1 MALEEENFKILNNIT
16 WQKSNPPPNLACK
29 TFTHST
35 ETILWARKNLPKV
48 KYKFNYELMKQMNNS
63 KQMKDVWTTSLTKP
77 SEKKQGKHPTQKPLE
92 ILERIVLASTEEND
106 IILDPFCG
114 SSTTGVAANKHKRNY
129 IGIDNSKEYLDL
141 SIRRYEELEEERM
154 SRNFKDW
161 ISEFEDSIAS
171 WKYYT
176 DFEKVYNNVNKIKNE
191 LNLLNGLIGSKNIEE
206 DFKNLVNEY
215 PNVLK
220 AIPILIAK
228 RENIVIIKDAI
239 QDYYYNFNKM
249 NYSIDDYILF
259 MRKTGIFDLLENHL
273 VSNLYDYVTGVE
285 VGMDTNARKNRTGDA
300 MEDLVESY
308 IVKAG
313 FVKDYNYYKEVTS
326 TKLKEKWNIDL
337 KEILKNID
345 ASTNNKKV
353 KMAEKRFDFVIENNH
368 ILYLIETNFYGSQG
382 SKLNETAR
390 SYKMLNEELK
400 KIKGVKF
407 VWFTDGKGWNS
418 AKGNLEETFNE
429 MEDIYNI
436 KEMKENIMSRIF

>member
-1 MALEEENFKILNNIT
+1 
-16 WQKSNPPPNLACK
+16 
-29 TFTHST
+29 
-35 ETILWARKNLPKV
+35 
-48 KYKFNYELMKQMNNS
+48 
-63 KQMKDVWTTSLTKP
+63 
-77 SEKKQGKHPTQKPLE
+77 
-92 ILERIVLASTEEND
+92 
-106 IILDPFCG
+106 
-114 SSTTGVAANKHKRNY
+114 
-129 IGIDNSKEYLDL
+129 
-141 SIRRYEELEEERM
+141 M
-154 SRNFKDW
+154 SRNFEDW
-161 ISEFEDSIAS
+161 LSEFEDSIAS

-176 DFEKVYNNVNKIKNE
+176 DFEKVYGNVNKIKNE
-191 LNLLNGLIGSKNIEE
+191 LNLLNGLIGSKNIEVE
-206 DFKNLVNEY
+206 FRNLINEY

-228 RENIVIIKDAI
+228 REKIVIIKDAI

-249 NYSIDDYILF
+249 NYSIEDYILF
-259 MRKTGIFDLLENHL
+259 MRKTGLFDLLENHL
-273 VSNLYDYVTGVE
+273 ISNLYDYVTGVE

-313 FVKDYNYYKEVTS
+313 FVKDHNYYKEVTS

-345 ASTNNKKV
+345 VSTNNKKV
-353 KMAEKRFDFVIENNH
+353 KMAEKRFDFVIENNG

-400 KIKGVKF
+400 KIEGIKF
-407 VWFTDGKGWNS
+407 IWFTDGKGWNT

-436 KEMKENIMSRIF
+436 KEMKNDIMNKIF

>member
-1 MALEEENFKILNNIT
+1 MPRNI
-16 WQKSNPPPNLACK
+16 
-29 TFTHST
+29 
-35 ETILWARKNLPKV
+35 
-48 KYKFNYELMKQMNNS
+48 
-63 KQMKDVWTTSLTKP
+63 
-77 SEKKQGKHPTQKPLE
+77 
-92 ILERIVLASTEEND
+92 
-106 IILDPFCG
+106 
-114 SSTTGVAANKHKRNY
+114 
-129 IGIDNSKEYLDL
+129 
-141 SIRRYEELEEERM
+141 
-154 SRNFKDW
+154 KDW
-161 ISEFEDSIAS
+161 LSEFEDSIAS

-176 DFEKVYNNVNKIKNE
+176 DFEKVYANVNKIKNE
-191 LNLLNGLIGSKNIEE
+191 LNLLNGLIGSKNIEVE
-206 DFKNLVNEY
+206 FRNLINEY

-228 RENIVIIKDAI
+228 REKIVIIKDAI

-249 NYSIDDYILF
+249 NYTIEDYILF
-259 MRKTGIFDLLENHL
+259 MRKTGLFDLLENHL
-273 VSNLYDYVTGVE
+273 ISNLYDYVTGVE

-313 FVKDYNYYKEVTS
+313 FVKDHNYYKEVTS

-353 KMAEKRFDFVIENNH
+353 KMAEKRFDFVIENNG

-400 KIKGVKF
+400 KIEGIKF
-407 VWFTDGKGWNS
+407 IWFTDGKGWNT

-436 KEMKENIMSRIF
+436 KEMKNDIMNKIF

>member
-1 MALEEENFKILNNIT
+1 
-16 WQKSNPPPNLACK
+16 
-29 TFTHST
+29 
-35 ETILWARKNLPKV
+35 
-48 KYKFNYELMKQMNNS
+48 
-63 KQMKDVWTTSLTKP
+63 
-77 SEKKQGKHPTQKPLE
+77 
-92 ILERIVLASTEEND
+92 
-106 IILDPFCG
+106 
-114 SSTTGVAANKHKRNY
+114 
-129 IGIDNSKEYLDL
+129 
-141 SIRRYEELEEERM
+141 M
-154 SRNFKDW
+154 SRNFEDW
-161 ISEFEDSIAS
+161 LSEFEDSIAS

-176 DFEKVYNNVNKIKNE
+176 DFEKVYGNVNKIKNE
-191 LNLLNGLIGSKNIEE
+191 LNLLNGLIGSKNIEVE
-206 DFKNLVNEY
+206 FRNLINEY

-228 RENIVIIKDAI
+228 REKIVIIKDAI

-249 NYSIDDYILF
+249 NYTIEDYILF
-259 MRKTGIFDLLENHL
+259 MRKTGLFDLLENHL
-273 VSNLYDYVTGVE
+273 ISNLYDYVTGVE

-313 FVKDYNYYKEVTS
+313 FVKEHNYYKEVTS

-345 ASTNNKKV
+345 VSTNNKKV
-353 KMAEKRFDFVIENNH
+353 KMAEKRFDFVIENNG

-400 KIKGVKF
+400 KIEGIKF
-407 VWFTDGKGWNS
+407 IWFTDGKGWNT

-436 KEMKENIMSRIF
+436 KEMKNDIMSKIF

>member
-1 MALEEENFKILNNIT
+1 
-16 WQKSNPPPNLACK
+16 
-29 TFTHST
+29 
-35 ETILWARKNLPKV
+35 
-48 KYKFNYELMKQMNNS
+48 
-63 KQMKDVWTTSLTKP
+63 
-77 SEKKQGKHPTQKPLE
+77 
-92 ILERIVLASTEEND
+92 
-106 IILDPFCG
+106 
-114 SSTTGVAANKHKRNY
+114 
-129 IGIDNSKEYLDL
+129 
-141 SIRRYEELEEERM
+141 M